1 MTNLQPLCVFLKLL
15 HDTQALSRDHAAL
28 FRRFLCL
35 GSAAGGSTFNSS
47 GSDSSTLGNGR
58 EKQEAFGSQEGDL
71 HIKVALIAEKR

>member
-1 MTNLQPLCVFLKLL
+1 MKNLQPLCVFLIKLL

-47 GSDSSTLGNGR
+47 GSDSSGLG
-58 EKQEAFGSQEGDL
+58 EKSKAF
-71 HIKVALIAEKR
+71 ARR